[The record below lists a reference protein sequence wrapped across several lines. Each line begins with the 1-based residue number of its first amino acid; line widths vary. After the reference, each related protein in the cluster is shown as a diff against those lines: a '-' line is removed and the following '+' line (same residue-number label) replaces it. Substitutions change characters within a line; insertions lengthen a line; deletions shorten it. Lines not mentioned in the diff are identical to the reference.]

1 MYKNAVEKG
10 APNKSKMIVQMIEV
24 ALTDGTLVA
33 ARVFSVDDDTDIF
46 SFKLV
51 RFSITWGSL
60 ITSNKD
66 SVSSLLVENNIALES
81 LIPDIIGKSC
91 FAST

>member
-1 MYKNAVEKG
+1 MYKNAMEKG
-10 APNKSKMIVQMIEV
+10 APNKSQIIVQMIEV

-33 ARVFSVDDDTDIF
+33 VRGFSVDDDTDIF

-51 RFSITWGSL
+51 IFSLTWGSL
-60 ITSNKD
+60 MTSNKD
-66 SVSSLLVENNIALES
+66 SVSSLLVEKNIAIES
-81 LIPDIIGKSC
+81 LISDIIGQSC